1 MRPRHDRRPGEAVGG
16 VVCLAVAPWCPC
28 AGRDAVWGDQR
39 ARAAD
44 DWPPRGGGQGLWQAG
59 GRGGDAAQTP

>member
-1 MRPRHDRRPGEAVGG
+1 MRPTPDRRPGEGG
-16 VVCLAVAPWCPC
+16 QGGGLTVARWCAS
-28 AGRDAVWGDQR
+28 AGRDAVWGAQR

-44 DWPPRGGGQGLWQAG
+44 NWPHRGGGQGLWQAG